1 MRESDI
7 VLWWFINPS
16 DQTIR
21 MSGADVV
28 RHKPDIKLLKEKCIG
43 DSKKDFYR
51 GKFNTKLSIM
61 FIKDLDNSIILNYG
75 RNPMAQ
81 FERVVGNL
89 IDNFG
94 VVENNNGIDCIAIN
108 TRDWNLQK
116 VLGLN
121 KMTSPGE
128 EIRYSLTN
136 KGGLKIKFS
145 LKYLKLLHGSIAQ
158 TNPFKYVTKPE
169 IKTALADMLEK
180 EVIKNPCSLQI
191 IQEMGEAKDELYNES
206 SSDIDVVATDPVT
219 ETVDEVAPVSNP
231 VPKVIRGAG
240 NQTKKAAKKDPTDAM
255 IDKLG
260 FEPDPND
267 PLIEHREE
275 CRRVMFAAG
284 VIDQYGMP
292 FKDKFEEQNEIKNHM
307 NVIRDQILKDHGLT
321 LDEYNKTYV
330 EKVKDAKK
338 ISANT
343 IEELRAKCRV
353 E

>member
-1 MRESDI
+1 M
-7 VLWWFINPS
+7 LWWFINQT

-240 NQTKKAAKKDPTDAM
+240 NQTKKAAKKELNDDALL
-255 IDKLG
+255 DKYG
-260 FEPDPND
+260 VEPDPND
-267 PLIEHREE
+267 PLKE
-275 CRRVMFAAG
+275 
-284 VIDQYGMP
+284 
-292 FKDKFEEQNEIKNHM
+292 
-307 NVIRDQILKDHGLT
+307 HGLKWMKIMYE
-321 LDEYNKTYV
+321 LGACNKDGIVINRDIHNQYRDEKKVEQDEILRSVGITYDEWV
-330 EKVKDAKK
+330 RDYITKPQENARKADMKKLEEAK
-338 ISANT
+338 
-343 IEELRAKCRV
+343 AKW
-353 E
+353 ETQQ